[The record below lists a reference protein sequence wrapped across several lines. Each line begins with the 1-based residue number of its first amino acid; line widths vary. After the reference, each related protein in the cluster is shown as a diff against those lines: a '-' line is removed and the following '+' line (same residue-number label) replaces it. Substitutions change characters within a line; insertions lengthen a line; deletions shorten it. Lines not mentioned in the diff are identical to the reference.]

1 MTAQKGS
8 KGLKK
13 ETVKDLDAPAEQ
25 AGDVKGGSNTRPVR
39 LRTGRSDTGTPPVKP
54 SPLTRI
60 PGGRDPRRD

>member
-25 AGDVKGGSNTRPVR
+25 AGGVKGGADTRPVR
-39 LRTGRSDTGTPPVKP
+39 PGMKGGKPDMKAGRRG
-54 SPLTRI
+54 LTQN
-60 PGGRDPRRD
+60 PGANPGPAH